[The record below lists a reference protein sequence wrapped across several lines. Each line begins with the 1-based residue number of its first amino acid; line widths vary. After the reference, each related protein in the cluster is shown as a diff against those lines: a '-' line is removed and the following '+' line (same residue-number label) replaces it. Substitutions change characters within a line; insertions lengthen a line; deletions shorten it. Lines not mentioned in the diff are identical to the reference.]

1 MPTLQSRNN
10 NDETGEAH
18 KNRFTNGQIATHRH
32 YPKPKSDNPTS
43 KGYGTFLVGLAISA
57 LLGLGLGYLYYLY
70 QQNQAATGQAIN
82 PIGDNTSQS
91 RDVATDDLES
101 SNDIEN
107 SNDLN
112 AIDPPPTQTTATPLP
127 APQTLNLQVNH
138 PNRSVMQL
146 TGITFAEDSTTVELT
161 VTNNSKN
168 PIKLNDNQ
176 DMVIKDDL
184 GNSYNLVPAPENPEL
199 VVQPSTTLDGE
210 FVFLGQIPP
219 SASSLTLTTNDR
231 SGGNQVNTP
240 NPKMIIANI
249 PLQRQ

>member
-43 KGYGTFLVGLAISA
+43 KGYGTFLVGLVISA
-57 LLGLGLGYLYYLY
+57 LLGLGLGYLYFLY
-70 QQNQAATGQAIN
+70 QQNQAATGQALN

-91 RDVATDDLES
+91 TDAATDDLGN
-101 SNDIEN
+101 SNALEN
-107 SNDLN
+107 SGDLT
-112 AIDPPPTQTTATPLP
+112 AIKPPAAQTTATPLP

-138 PNRSVMQL
+138 PNGSVMQL
-146 TGITFAEDSTTVELT
+146 RGITFAEDSTTVELA
-161 VTNNSKN
+161 VTNNSRN

-176 DMVIKDDL
+176 DMVLKDDL
-184 GNSYNLVPAPENPEL
+184 GNQYNLVPAPENPEL
-199 VVQPSTTLDGE
+199 VVQPGTTLDGE

-231 SGGNQVNTP
+231 SGGNQANTP
-240 NPKMIIANI
+240 NPKMVIANI
-249 PLQRQ
+249 PLQGQ